1 MIVAF
6 TCGAE
11 FVKLSSHFTVTCYFL
26 IVLQS
31 ITAFLNLGCTF
42 YEARHFKLRTCRYD
56 NAHVLIFVSLLG
68 GADGVTA
75 TNTVSGLMG
84 LKADATPWPQ
94 VGAGKRT
101 TYGGVSGR

>member
-6 TCGAE
+6 ACGAE
-11 FVKLSSHFTVTCYFL
+11 FAKLSSHFTVTCYFF
-26 IVLQS
+26 IVLRS
-31 ITAFLNLGCTF
+31 ITAFLNLGRTLS
-42 YEARHFKLRTCRYD
+42 EASHFKLRTYRYD

-84 LKADATPWPQ
+84 LKADATPWPK

-101 TYGGVSGR
+101 TYGGVSGK